1 METRTYT
8 GQEWTRLLS
17 ELSPKELKKALR
29 KAIRR
34 EASKARN
41 TAVSYLRSSSLKT
54 EGSRTDLERGI
65 RSFAYSPS
73 RATGFMITVKARG
86 AGRNGKG
93 EKGMHTNRFGLKK
106 PVLMWAEDGTEPR
119 ATKSR
124 TKVYTRK
131 RMTHRTGQMPA
142 YGFLKKAEPD
152 MFRQVEEGM
161 LKDMEKSVEEAA
173 RRSGLA

>member
-1 METRTYT
+1 MGTATYN

-17 ELSPKELKKALR
+17 ELSPKELRKALR
-29 KAIRR
+29 KAVRR
-34 EASKARN
+34 EASAAIKTAR
-41 TAVSYLRSSSLKT
+41 ASLAASSLKVK
-54 EGSRTDLERGI
+54 GSRSDFDKGI
-65 RSFAYSPS
+65 RSFIYNPK
-73 RATGFMITVKARG
+73 RAVGFLITVKPRG

-106 PVLMWAEDGTEPR
+106 PVLMWAEDGTKPR

-142 YGFLKKAEPD
+142 YGFLKKAESEI
-152 MFRQVEEGM
+152 FRQVEEGM
-161 LKDMEKSVEEAA
+161 VGDLEKAVEEAA
-173 RRSGLA
+173 KKSGLI